1 MELTIRYRM
10 AMARQRQAPGT
21 PGSSGT
27 AGTPGTSGRARLSAR
42 DWADAA
48 LAAMRR
54 GGGLSA
60 VAVEPL
66 AAALCATKGSF
77 SWHFANREAL
87 VTAALERWEERETE
101 AVIAA
106 VAEQDGPEAR
116 IRKLFA
122 LTTYTA
128 TRERDAVE
136 LVLLADAAH
145 PQVAAAL
152 RRVTERRL
160 GYLTELFGEFGLDA
174 AEARHRALLA
184 YTGYLGHAQ
193 LAHSVRGVL
202 PGGAEAERYLDTV
215 LATLL
220 RR

>member
-1 MELTIRYRM
+1 MVM
-10 AMARQRQAPGT
+10 AQQRPSPRT
-21 PGSSGT
+21 PKT
-27 AGTPGTSGRARLSAR
+27 RRTPKTSGRTRLSAR

-66 AAALCATKGSF
+66 AAAQGGTKGSF
-77 SWHFANREAL
+77 YWHFANREAL
-87 VTAALERWEERETE
+87 VAAALERWAELETE
-101 AVIAA
+101 AVIAE
-106 VAEQDGPEAR
+106 VAGQSDPEAR
-116 IRKLFA
+116 IRRLFT

-128 TRERDAVE
+128 ARDPVE
-136 LVLLADAAH
+136 LALLADAAH
-145 PQVAAAL
+145 PQVAVAL
-152 RRVTERRL
+152 RLVTERRL
-160 GYLTELFGEFGLDA
+160 DYLTELFGEFGLDA

-184 YTGYLGHAQ
+184 YASYLGHAQ
-193 LAHSVRGVL
+193 LAHSVRDLL

-215 LATLL
+215 LETLL